1 MGRWHDKVM
10 GTLSEAA
17 EHGRAGIGK
26 LLEAEGKKVWALKQG
41 FGNAF
46 FSPLLQS
53 ISYTMSFH
61 INGRTLII

>member
-1 MGRWHDKVM
+1 MGRWSDKVM

-26 LLEAEGKKVWALKQG
+26 LLEAEGKKVWALNQG

-46 FSPLLQS
+46 FLHCYNL
-53 ISYTMSFH
+53 
-61 INGRTLII
+61 

>member
-1 MGRWHDKVM
+1 MINSTLWGDGVIKSR

-26 LLEAEGKKVWALKQG
+26 LLEAEGKKVWALNQG

-46 FSPLLQS
+46 FLYCYNL
-53 ISYTMSFH
+53 
-61 INGRTLII
+61 